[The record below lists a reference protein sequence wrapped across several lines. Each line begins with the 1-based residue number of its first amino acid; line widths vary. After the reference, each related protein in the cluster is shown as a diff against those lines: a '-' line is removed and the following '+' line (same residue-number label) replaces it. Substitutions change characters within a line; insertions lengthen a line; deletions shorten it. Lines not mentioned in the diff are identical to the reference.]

1 MAVCHEE
8 LMHLHEQALVC
19 DQLADRLRSV
29 MSSQLGNSSGAA
41 LYAFLLTALDEF
53 GTEDE
58 PTVERFREEAAKV
71 YRKKFPAAE
80 DRKEKASRPEL
91 MASAP
96 AGCARPGSFSLQ
108 RLTVRAGVQR
118 LVSYQ
123 NRLQNACKRRRSP
136 FLAD

>member
-1 MAVCHEE
+1 MAVCYEE

-41 LYAFLLTALDEF
+41 LYAFLLSVLDEL

-71 YRKKFPAAE
+71 YREKFPAAE
-80 DRKEKASRPEL
+80 DRQEA
-91 MASAP
+91 A
-96 AGCARPGSFSLQ
+96 
-108 RLTVRAGVQR
+108 
-118 LVSYQ
+118 
-123 NRLQNACKRRRSP
+123 
-136 FLAD
+136 